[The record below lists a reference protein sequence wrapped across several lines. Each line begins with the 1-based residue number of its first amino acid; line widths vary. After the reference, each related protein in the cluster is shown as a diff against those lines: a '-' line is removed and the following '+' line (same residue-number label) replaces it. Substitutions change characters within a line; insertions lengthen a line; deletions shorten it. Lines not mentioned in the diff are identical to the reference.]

1 MSHRNYSP
9 GYIYFT
15 AVCCFLFTMACDNKQ
30 IQAPDSK
37 ELISTFQ
44 LADGFQIELIAA
56 EPLISDPVD
65 MEIDENGRMYVV
77 EMHGYPLD
85 KSGSG
90 NVKLLVDDDGDG
102 TMDRSVLFADDL
114 KFPTGVM
121 RWKQGILVSDPPNVL
136 YFEDTDGDGQAD
148 IRDTMLTGFAVSNP
162 QHNVNNPM
170 YAIDNWIYISNE
182 PAVVAKVYTEE
193 FNDLGSEVHFYN
205 SPNSQK
211 LPTNS
216 GGRRMRMRPDMEKL
230 ELTSSR
236 SQFGHTTDRW
246 GHHFLT
252 SNANHIFQEVIQ
264 ETYLE
269 RNPQLLLSNSTEVIS
284 DHGAAAEVYPI
295 TVNPEHQ
302 LLTDLGV
309 FTSACGITAY
319 SGGLFPDEYQD
330 AVFTAEPVGNLV
342 HVDVVDNN
350 GIAFTASRKFEQKE
364 FLASKDPW
372 FRPVNHYVGP
382 DGALYVVDYYR
393 RIIEHPEWMGE
404 ETINSG
410 HLYDGVDQGRIYR
423 ITPRG
428 TAPANWTQNLDFG
441 KLSDQELIPFLEDDN
456 TWYRLNAQRLLIDRA
471 NAALVGDLVRFI
483 PTSKSSTGR
492 LHAAWTLEG
501 LGQLKPEMVIELMK
515 DPEAGLRENAIVLS
529 EPFLDEDQVLQA
541 LITLENDPDIR
552 VRFQLLCTLGA
563 VDNPAVVTVR
573 NRMVMKDIG
582 ERWMQVAALSSS
594 APKTDQLLNLS
605 ITHYQKNEEA
615 YQQFIRS
622 IVSVITA
629 SHDIDEIQK
638 LIRQALKPT
647 GTRGDEWRASIIQ
660 GMVTGTRNMN
670 LESTAFNPE
679 RNLLVNSI
687 FSDPSDQVRSA
698 SLDLLRHLGLPQNS
712 VMEQANGKALA
723 SIRDKNQ
730 SEANRARAIG
740 FIAFSNLDGAYGLL
754 EDLLVPSESNRIQ
767 RAALN
772 SMYAIK
778 GNDFIQ
784 VLIDKW
790 TSMTPELR
798 DEAVRILLSVEEG
811 RRKLIE
817 ALESKIIDPSAIKW
831 PQRVGMM
838 AQADDELRKRSR
850 IIFTAE
856 TTDEEKQALLDN
868 YKKAA
873 GLESDVNNG
882 LKVFETNC
890 AICHQIG
897 GEFGTAYGPDLASIR
912 NRKPESI
919 IQDILDPGLSIADGY
934 ELWEVTMKN
943 GDIKQGI
950 IGSETGNSITLRVLG
965 IEDEIISRETIER
978 LESKTIS
985 VMPAGL
991 ENQIDV
997 QSMADL
1003 LTFIK
1008 QLK

>member
-1 MSHRNYSP
+1 
-9 GYIYFT
+9 
-15 AVCCFLFTMACDNKQ
+15 
-30 IQAPDSK
+30 
-37 ELISTFQ
+37 
-44 LADGFQIELIAA
+44 
-56 EPLISDPVD
+56 
-65 MEIDENGRMYVV
+65 
-77 EMHGYPLD
+77 
-85 KSGSG
+85 
-90 NVKLLVDDDGDG
+90 
-102 TMDRSVLFADDL
+102 
-114 KFPTGVM
+114 
-121 RWKQGILVSDPPNVL
+121 
-136 YFEDTDGDGQAD
+136 
-148 IRDTMLTGFAVSNP
+148 
-162 QHNVNNPM
+162 
-170 YAIDNWIYISNE
+170 
-182 PAVVAKVYTEE
+182 
-193 FNDLGSEVHFYN
+193 
-205 SPNSQK
+205 
-211 LPTNS
+211 
-216 GGRRMRMRPDMEKL
+216 
-230 ELTSSR
+230 
-236 SQFGHTTDRW
+236 
-246 GHHFLT
+246 
-252 SNANHIFQEVIQ
+252 
-264 ETYLE
+264 
-269 RNPQLLLSNSTEVIS
+269 
-284 DHGAAAEVYPI
+284 
-295 TVNPEHQ
+295 
-302 LLTDLGV
+302 
-309 FTSACGITAY
+309 
-319 SGGLFPDEYQD
+319 
-330 AVFTAEPVGNLV
+330 
-342 HVDVVDNN
+342 
-350 GIAFTASRKFEQKE
+350 
-364 FLASKDPW
+364 
-372 FRPVNHYVGP
+372 
-382 DGALYVVDYYR
+382 
-393 RIIEHPEWMGE
+393 
-404 ETINSG
+404 
-410 HLYDGVDQGRIYR
+410 
-423 ITPRG
+423 
-428 TAPANWTQNLDFG
+428 
-441 KLSDQELIPFLEDDN
+441 
-456 TWYRLNAQRLLIDRA
+456 
-471 NAALVGDLVRFI
+471 
-483 PTSKSSTGR
+483 
-492 LHAAWTLEG
+492 
-501 LGQLKPEMVIELMK
+501 MVIELMK

-541 LITLENDPDIR
+541 LMALVNDPDIR

-563 VDNPAVVTVR
+563 VDNPEVVTVR

-638 LIRQALKPT
+638 LIRQSLKPT

-660 GMVTGTRNMN
+660 GMVAGTRNMN
-670 LESTAFNPE
+670 LESTALNPE
-679 RNLLVNSI
+679 RNLLINSI

-730 SEANRARAIG
+730 SEANRTRAIG

-838 AQADDELRKRSR
+838 AQADDVLRKRSR

-868 YKKAA
+868 YKKAS
-873 GLESDVNNG
+873 GQEGDVKNG
-882 LKVFETNC
+882 LKIFETNC

-897 GEFGTAYGPDLASIR
+897 GEFGTAYGPNLASIR
-912 NRKPESI
+912 NRKPQSI

-943 GDIKQGI
+943 GDVKQGI

>member
-1 MSHRNYSP
+1 
-9 GYIYFT
+9 
-15 AVCCFLFTMACDNKQ
+15 ACDNNQ

-136 YFEDTDGDGQAD
+136 YFEDTDADGQAD
-148 IRDTMLTGFAVSNP
+148 IRDTLLTGFAVSNP
-162 QHNVNNPM
+162 QHNLNNPM

-211 LPTNS
+211 LPANS

-372 FRPVNHYVGP
+372 FRRVNHYGGP

-441 KLSDQELIPFLEDDN
+441 KLSDQELIAFLEDDN
-456 TWYRLNAQRLLIDRA
+456 TWFRLNAQRLLIDRA
-471 NAALVGDLVRFI
+471 NAALVGDLVRLI
-483 PTSKSSTGR
+483 QTSKSSTGR

-529 EPFLDEDQVLQA
+529 EPFLNEDQVLQA
-541 LITLENDPDIR
+541 L
-552 VRFQLLCTLGA
+552 
-563 VDNPAVVTVR
+563 
-573 NRMVMKDIG
+573 
-582 ERWMQVAALSSS
+582 
-594 APKTDQLLNLS
+594 
-605 ITHYQKNEEA
+605 
-615 YQQFIRS
+615 
-622 IVSVITA
+622 
-629 SHDIDEIQK
+629 
-638 LIRQALKPT
+638 
-647 GTRGDEWRASIIQ
+647 
-660 GMVTGTRNMN
+660 
-670 LESTAFNPE
+670 
-679 RNLLVNSI
+679 
-687 FSDPSDQVRSA
+687 
-698 SLDLLRHLGLPQNS
+698 
-712 VMEQANGKALA
+712 
-723 SIRDKNQ
+723 
-730 SEANRARAIG
+730 
-740 FIAFSNLDGAYGLL
+740 
-754 EDLLVPSESNRIQ
+754 
-767 RAALN
+767 
-772 SMYAIK
+772 
-778 GNDFIQ
+778 
-784 VLIDKW
+784 
-790 TSMTPELR
+790 
-798 DEAVRILLSVEEG
+798 
-811 RRKLIE
+811 
-817 ALESKIIDPSAIKW
+817 
-831 PQRVGMM
+831 
-838 AQADDELRKRSR
+838 
-850 IIFTAE
+850 
-856 TTDEEKQALLDN
+856 
-868 YKKAA
+868 
-873 GLESDVNNG
+873 
-882 LKVFETNC
+882 
-890 AICHQIG
+890 
-897 GEFGTAYGPDLASIR
+897 
-912 NRKPESI
+912 
-919 IQDILDPGLSIADGY
+919 
-934 ELWEVTMKN
+934 
-943 GDIKQGI
+943 
-950 IGSETGNSITLRVLG
+950 
-965 IEDEIISRETIER
+965 
-978 LESKTIS
+978 
-985 VMPAGL
+985 
-991 ENQIDV
+991 
-997 QSMADL
+997 
-1003 LTFIK
+1003 
-1008 QLK
+1008 